1 MQTLSPL
8 PSDLPKRRMLVAF
21 TIEADAMGDRVPVFA
36 SMPGHVSDQAGMAA
50 LVEAAAAD
58 CGMSF
63 RRYLQLIAAAAPPP
77 VGEVVR
83 TPRPAHRQARDWK
96 GQFGASLSEL
106 RAIAFEYRA
115 ENPKSSMIDAY
126 AAALQEA
133 RKSAKMGRLPTETAK
148 VAAAQLKQA
157 CRRLPTLST
166 TRGKLDPPK

>member
-1 MQTLSPL
+1 METHSPL

-36 SMPGHVSDQAGMAA
+36 SMPGHVGVPAGIAA

-63 RRYLQLIAAAAPPP
+63 RRYLQLVAAAAPPP

-83 TPRPAHRQARDWK
+83 TPRPAHRQARDWQ
-96 GQFGASLSEL
+96 GEFGAKLVAL
-106 RAIAFEYRA
+106 QAIAFEYRA
-115 ENPKSSMIDAY
+115 ANPKSSMIHAY

-148 VAAAQLKQA
+148 VAAGWLKQA

-166 TRGKLDPPK
+166 ARGKLDPPK